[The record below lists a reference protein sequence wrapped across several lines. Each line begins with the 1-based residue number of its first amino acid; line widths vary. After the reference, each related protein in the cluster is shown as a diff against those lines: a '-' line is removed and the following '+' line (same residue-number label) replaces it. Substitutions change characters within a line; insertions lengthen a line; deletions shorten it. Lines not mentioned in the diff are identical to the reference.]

1 MQKCDPLSFCSDSR
15 FLVDELYPS
24 RPAPRQHRVQIID
37 READVMNSGTPS
49 GDEARN
55 WGIGVIG
62 FQELHQGF
70 PRTEPDYA
78 RAIGIVQSD
87 LGQPQHIPEKRQAL
101 GEGLDGD
108 SDVGYARSTR
118 G

>member
-1 MQKCDPLSFCSDSR
+1 MQKCDPLSLRSDPR
-15 FLVDELYPS
+15 ILVYELHPR
-24 RPAPRQHRVQIID
+24 RPAPRQHRVEVVD
-37 READVMNSGTPS
+37 READVMNPGAPF

-62 FQELHQGF
+62 FQKLHQRL
-70 PRTEPDYA
+70 PRAESDYV
-78 RAIGIVQSD
+78 RAVGVVQGD
-87 LGQPQHIPEKRQAL
+87 LRQPQHIPEERQAF
-101 GEGLDGD
+101 GEGLNRD